1 MIAEDNIDATAERV
15 NQLMGKKPELR
26 FQFIREQTELYGD
39 KFKEALDV

>member
-1 MIAEDNIDATAERV
+1 V

-26 FQFIREQTELYGD
+26 FKFIREQADLYGE